1 MTATSRVVSARRP
14 GAYPRLLSAGAAPLV
29 MAFALQMMP
38 MRRSVAEDRID
49 FKTLYYKEDGDRM
62 EIWEPTFQFEKAL
75 SPTLTIRLNGVYNA
89 ISGASPTGAPPPAST
104 RTTTIAAPAASTSYT
119 TSRSTPAASTPVYVP
134 TTTIRGDDD
143 DEEGGADRRVLSL
156 SPQKQV
162 RSYLLRAGATPTAT
176 TPAPAVVTPAAPAA
190 TASAP
195 AATSSRPATR
205 TQTVTVPDRNGKVP
219 KADVED
225 TRVAFD
231 VELIKKIGIH
241 APALQLA
248 YSVEDDYESR
258 GIALKD
264 AIDLN
269 KKNTTLLF
277 GAAYTDDEV
286 DGPGLA
292 SPESKRTVDLMAGF
306 TQVLSRRSLLTLN
319 LIYGRGEGFLSDP
332 YKVAEVN
339 GQLLPDTRPDERER
353 RILHLALTHFFEE
366 ACGSLEASYRLYDD
380 SYGITAHT
388 AGLAWY
394 QKLGDRFI
402 LRPALRYY
410 TQSEADF
417 YGVRFTG
424 SPEFYSADYRLS
436 KMDTW
441 GYGLKL
447 IWLANSAWQ
456 ADLSVDRYVMS
467 GNDGVTPDD
476 AYPSATLVI
485 FGVRRWL

>member
-1 MTATSRVVSARRP
+1 MTATSRVVPARRK
-14 GAYPRLLSAGAAPLV
+14 GASHRFLSAGAAPLV
-29 MAFALQMMP
+29 VAFALQMMP

-49 FKTLYYKEDGDRM
+49 FKTLYYKEDGGRM

-89 ISGASPTGAPPPAST
+89 ISGASPTGAPPSAST
-104 RTTTIAAPAASTSYT
+104 RTTTVAVPAASTSYS
-119 TSRSTPAASTPVYVP
+119 TSLSAPAALTPSSIS

-143 DEEGGADRRVLSL
+143 EEEGGADRRALSL

-162 RSYLLRAGATPTAT
+162 RTYLLRAGATPTAT
-176 TPAPAVVTPAAPAA
+176 AAPAPTVAPAA
-190 TASAP
+190 TTP
-195 AATSSRPATR
+195 AAATASTASRPATR
-205 TQTVTVPDRNGKVP
+205 TQTVTVPERNGKVP

-286 DGPGLA
+286 DGPALA

-319 LIYGRGEGFLSDP
+319 LTYGRGEGFLSDP

-353 RILHLALTHFFEE
+353 RILYLALTHSFEE

-394 QKLGDRFI
+394 QKLGDKFI

-417 YGVRFTG
+417 YGVRFAG
-424 SPEFYSADYRLS
+424 APEFYSADYRLS
-436 KMDTW
+436 SMDTW

-476 AYPSATLVI
+476 AYPEATLVI